1 MTPVFRNVLADD
13 TAVFSHS
20 VELYQRGQ
28 SVSLNNNTVK
38 GLRCVNQT
46 ENSSP
51 ASRSCLCAM
60 EFSENETFASKVNHY
75 QKYDLY

>member
-1 MTPVFRNVLADD
+1 MTPVFRNVLAED

-51 ASRSCLCAM
+51 ASWSCLCMM
-60 EFSENETFASKVNHY
+60 EFSKRQTFSTKLKTIFY
-75 QKYDLY
+75 